1 MTNLQEWQRRM
12 HAQLATVSDQPA
24 QEARWLMAQSLG
36 LRPAEL
42 LVNAHQVLSSDQE
55 YALQKRLEERLRGVP
70 LAYCLGEWSFYG
82 LDLEVNAAVLI
93 PRPDSELLIHLAL
106 AETAGDNTLQILD
119 LGTGSGALALAMAV
133 ARPQARVFAVEQSP
147 EALAVARRNG
157 EKLGAKVEWL
167 EGDWFTPLD
176 PTLRFDLIVSNPPYL
191 ASADPHLPELQHE
204 PLAALVAGPSGL
216 ECLESIIQG
225 AGKHLH
231 PGGQIFLEHGWE
243 QGAAVRKLLH
253 AQEFAQVQTHADIA
267 GRERVTTA
275 RSPNHA

>member
-1 MTNLQEWQRRM
+1 MS
-12 HAQLATVSDQPA
+12 AQLATVSDQPA
-24 QEARWLMAQSLG
+24 QEARWLMARSLG

-42 LVNAHQVLSSDQE
+42 LVNAHQFLSSDQKNG
-55 YALQKRLEERLRGVP
+55 LKKRLDERLRGVP

-82 LDLEVNAAVLI
+82 LDLEVNTAVLI

-106 AETAGDNTLQILD
+106 AETAGDNNLQILD

-253 AQEFAQVQTHADIA
+253 AQEFQQAQTHADIA

>member
-1 MTNLQEWQRRM
+1 MS
-12 HAQLATVSDQPA
+12 AQLAAVTDQPA
-24 QEARWLMAQSLG
+24 QESRWLMAHSLG
-36 LRPAEL
+36 LRPVEL
-42 LVNAHQVLSSDQE
+42 LVNAHESLGHAEKDR
-55 YALQKRLEERLRGVP
+55 LQNLLDERLRGVP

-106 AETAGDNTLQILD
+106 AEADAGNAQRILD
-119 LGTGSGALALAMAV
+119 LGTGSGALALALAV
-133 ARPQARVFAVEQSP
+133 AQPQARVFAVERSP

-157 EKLGAKVEWL
+157 ERLGAKVEWL
-167 EGDWFTPLD
+167 EGDWFAPLD
-176 PTLRFDLIVSNPPYL
+176 PALRFDRIVSNPPYL

-225 AGKHLH
+225 AAARLH
-231 PGGQIFLEHGWE
+231 PGGQILLEHGWE
-243 QGAAVRKLLH
+243 QGTAVGSLLLE
-253 AQEFAQVQTHADIA
+253 QGFQQVQTHVDIA

-275 RSPNHA
+275 RSPDHA

>member
-1 MTNLQEWQRRM
+1 MTSFQEYQRWM
-12 HAQLATVSDQPA
+12 SAQLATVSDQPA
-24 QEARWLMAQSLG
+24 QEARWLMARSLG

-42 LVNAHQVLSSDQE
+42 LVNAHQFLSSDQKNG
-55 YALQKRLEERLRGVP
+55 LQKRLDERLRGVP
-70 LAYCLGEWSFYG
+70 MAYCLGEWSFYG
-82 LDLEVNAAVLI
+82 LDLEVNTAVLI

-106 AETAGDNTLQILD
+106 AEAAGDNTLQILD

-253 AQEFAQVQTHADIA
+253 TLEFQQVQTHADIA

-275 RSPNHA
+275 GSPNHA